1 MNESS
6 DNSSRYAKPAPRA
19 GVKRGRA
26 PLLWVAVLVA
36 VFAILFGIGLLPRLQ
51 TSKAIAETA
60 RDTLPVVTVVP
71 AKRGSPATELSLPG
85 TLQPF
90 QETPVFA
97 RTNGYVKRW
106 LVDIGAKVKA
116 GQLLAE
122 IETPEIDQELKQ
134 AIATRAQVKANL
146 DLAKITADRWQVL
159 LKDKAVA
166 QQEVDEKFG
175 ALEARKADL
184 AAAQA
189 SVERLQELQQF
200 QHVVAPFDGVITA
213 RNVEVG
219 WLINAG
225 SSGPNNYLY
234 KVAKTQILR
243 LYVNVPQSHTR
254 LIRPDMPA
262 DILIAEAPGKAFPGK
277 VLRFSGAL
285 DPQSKTLLTEVQVPN
300 EHGELLAGM
309 YAQVRF
315 KLTQAEPAILLPS
328 STLIV
333 RAAGPQVAAIQNST
347 VRVRKIILGRDFGQ
361 QIEVLSGVAENE
373 MIVIN
378 PTDAMREGA
387 QVKVAQSTP
396 DKK

>member
-1 MNESS
+1 MTQKS
-6 DNSSRYAKPAPRA
+6 DIASRYTDVSPKPGPR
-19 GVKRGRA
+19 RGRMTIV
-26 PLLWVAVLVA
+26 WVAILIV
-36 VFAILFGIGLLPRLQ
+36 VFAVLFGVGLLPRLQ
-51 TSKAIAETA
+51 TSRAVAETA
-60 RDTLPVVTVVP
+60 KDTLPVVTVVP
-71 AKRGSPATELSLPG
+71 AKRGTPTTELSLPG

-90 QETPVFA
+90 QETPVYA

-134 AIATRAQVKANL
+134 AVAARGQAKANL
-146 DLAKITADRWQVL
+146 DLAKISADRWQVL
-159 LKDKAVA
+159 LKDRAVA
-166 QQEVDEKFG
+166 QQEVDEKVG
-175 ALEARKADL
+175 AYDARKADL
-184 AAAQA
+184 QAAEAN
-189 SVERLQELQQF
+189 VERLQDLQRF
-200 QHVVAPFDGVITA
+200 QQVVAPFDGVITA

-225 SSGPNNYLY
+225 SSGPNNFLY
-234 KVAKTQILR
+234 KVAKTQVLR

-262 DILIAEAPGKAFPGK
+262 DIVIAEAPGKAFPGK

-333 RAAGPQVAAIQNST
+333 RATGPQVAAIQNNT

-373 MIVIN
+373 MIVTN

-387 QVKVAQSTP
+387 QVKIAQSTP
-396 DKK
+396 EKK

>member
-1 MNESS
+1 MTQSS
-6 DNSSRYAKPAPRA
+6 DVSLRYNNVSPGPGA
-19 GVKRGRA
+19 KRGRMTIV
-26 PLLWVAVLVA
+26 WVAVLIV
-36 VFAILFGIGLLPRLQ
+36 VFAVLFGVGLLPRMQ
-51 TSKAIAETA
+51 TSKAVAETA
-60 RDTLPVVTVVP
+60 KDTLPVVTVVP
-71 AKRGSPATELSLPG
+71 AKRGTPTTELSLPG

-90 QETPVFA
+90 QETPVYA

-134 AIATRAQVKANL
+134 AIAARGQAKANL
-146 DLAKITADRWQVL
+146 DLAKISADRWQVL
-159 LKDKAVA
+159 LKDRAVA
-166 QQEVDEKFG
+166 QQEVDEKVG
-175 ALEARKADL
+175 AYDARKADL
-184 AAAQA
+184 QAAEAN
-189 SVERLQELQQF
+189 VERLQDLQRF
-200 QHVVAPFDGVITA
+200 QQVVAPFEGVITA

-225 SSGPNNYLY
+225 SSGPNNFLY
-234 KVAKTQILR
+234 KVAKTQVLR

-328 STLIV
+328 STLVV
-333 RAAGPQVAAIQNST
+333 RANGPQVAAIQNNT
-347 VRVRKIILGRDFGQ
+347 VHVRKIILGRDFGQ

-373 MIVIN
+373 LIVTN

-387 QVKVAQSTP
+387 QVKIAQSTP
-396 DKK
+396 EKK